1 MVKRKNDSWGGTYS
15 NVIEGVVEFLEQ
27 IKMRIFVL
35 QNYCASQSTNSR
47 NEETSFRYDLKL
59 HIEVNR

>member
-47 NEETSFRYDLKL
+47 NEETSFRYD
-59 HIEVNR
+59 